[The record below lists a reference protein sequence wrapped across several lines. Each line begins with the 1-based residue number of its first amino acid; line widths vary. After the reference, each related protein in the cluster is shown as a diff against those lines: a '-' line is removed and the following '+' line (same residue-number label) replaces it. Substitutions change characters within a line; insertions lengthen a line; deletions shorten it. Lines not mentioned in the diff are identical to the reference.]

1 MGNDRENESLR
12 DGISSDG
19 SAAESQLVR
28 DEVEKLVV
36 VTNGVYAA
44 IVPWQSC
51 DGSRISVAFV
61 ASVGV
66 TYRGRGVFLLLLNNN
81 IWTTRFEHRTI
92 TSTTN
97 RS

>member
-1 MGNDRENESLR
+1 M
-12 DGISSDG
+12 
-19 SAAESQLVR
+19 VR

-66 TYRGRGVFLLLLNNN
+66 TYRGRRVFLLLLNNN

-97 RS
+97 ES